1 MIYLNMLDKIQK
13 LIFSSVGTSL
23 AASLKTLAHRR
34 NVASVSLF
42 FRYYSDRSSSELE
55 LVDLVPR
62 PHSRERSTTYSNRL
76 HDFPVNIRR
85 SYEDIHVNNFFLHT
99 AGLWNYFPA
108 ECFHWTCDPNGFMSR
123 VKRYIF
129 FFGSF

>member
-1 MIYLNMLDKIQK
+1 MMYLNMLDKIQK

-34 NVASVSLF
+34 NVVSLSLF
-42 FRYYSDRSSSELE
+42 FRYYSDRRSSELE
-55 LVDLVPR
+55 LVDLVSR
-62 PHSRERSTTYSNRL
+62 PHSRGRSTIYSNRL
-76 HDFPVNIRR
+76 HDFSVNIRR
-85 SYEDIHVNNFFLHT
+85 SYKDIHANNFFLHT

-108 ECFHWTCDPNGFMSR
+108 KCFHWTCDPNGFMSR
-123 VKRYIF
+123 VKRYMF